1 VCGEPLLSAYTAFT
15 ASQRWMVTDDGEN
28 RYGVDPTLI
37 VVVGPLVVHA
47 AARVAVSFG
56 FTDGLGV
63 DVVGDAVPMRRVAVA
78 VGEAVFTA
86 VVDFVAFGVGVGVAE
101 GVCDTDV
108 VTGGDCESCTSTFAG
123 PPLHAVAVSTSAR
136 AAVTFP
142 EVRMPA

>member
-1 VCGEPLLSAYTAFT
+1 VSAYTAFT

-47 AARVAVSFG
+47 AARVAVGFG

-86 VVDFVAFGVGVGVAE
+86 VVDFVAFGVGVAE